1 MANVTFTNYSI
12 NSNSVTLY
20 FIHEG
25 TFFDTDHEKT
35 ISLEEARSVISSME
49 ENVTK
54 WSSFTLEYAG
64 HNISVK
70 SSLAKQCI
78 ADFQAKHG
86 N

>member
-20 FIHEG
+20 FIHKG
-25 TFFDTDHEKT
+25 TFFDTDHDKT

-49 ENVTK
+49 EKVTK
-54 WSSFTLEYAG
+54 WSIFRLEYAG

-86 N
+86 K